1 MQAIQIPTHFL
12 SALVLSACVLAVPA
26 HVRAQVNPEIANCTE
41 LKDEA
46 TVTQA
51 DLCAAHVGCRFVLNV
66 QKTCARAKDYLE
78 RLQTAIGEGTRTFFG
93 SYRKEVTP
101 DAIFTAVEHEESRS
115 VQRKALDGSPD
126 SLRRAQETG
135 KQVRATGTGET
146 LTADSPNTGLW
157 VYYGQTK
164 EGRADGL
171 GTRVFSSGEVQRG
184 QFVQNKLQGATDI
197 LFVGGDRYIGNNGAS
212 IQGSYLRADGSRF
225 EGTFEGKKR
234 SQGREYR
241 PDGTLAEEGRYASDK
256 LSVGTQYDVAGART
270 EVNLPAAREAAV
282 REAAEKT
289 RLAAEAENRRK
300 REEAA
305 QAEQQF
311 QAGLQTL
318 NPGQLFAR
326 ADELKAQGDH
336 TRARQVQR
344 ALMSRF
350 PDHPLTAT
358 AARQMAG
365 ESGTGSTTGASPSLA
380 TATRPSGERLSIQTC
395 EAMKQSVIATKVPP
409 NASVTAAMETVMFMT
424 RTELLMID
432 GHCPT
437 EPGVTQTQIAAARK
451 ERQQQYTA
459 AEQNCNAV
467 QSGGRRCVPQAHA
480 TATAAVNR
488 PPVAAPAASAS
499 PGNTISYDPVTG
511 RCLGP
516 REICACQPGIDVS
529 GCPSRS
535 SGGGI
540 RTAR

>member
-12 SALVLSACVLAVPA
+12 SALVLSAYALAVPA
-26 HVRAQVNPEIANCTE
+26 TVQAQVNPEIANCVE

-51 DLCAAHVGCRFVLNV
+51 DLCAAHIGCRFVLNV
-66 QKTCARAKDYLE
+66 QKTCARAKGYLE

-115 VQRKALDGSPD
+115 VQRKVLDGSPD
-126 SLRRAQETG
+126 SLRRVQEIG
-135 KQVRATGTGET
+135 KQVRETGPGET

-157 VYYGQTK
+157 VYYGQTR

-171 GTRVFSSGEVQRG
+171 GTRIFSNGEVQRG

-197 LFVGGDRYIGNNGAS
+197 LFVGGDRYIGHNGSS

-256 LSVGTQYDVAGART
+256 LSVGTQYDVAGVRT
-270 EVNLPAAREAAV
+270 EVNMPAAREAAA
-282 REAAEKT
+282 REAAEKA
-289 RLAAEAENRRK
+289 RIAAEAESRRK

-311 QAGLQTL
+311 QSGLQTL

-336 TRARQVQR
+336 NRARQVQR
-344 ALMSRF
+344 ALTSRF
-350 PDHPLTAT
+350 PDHPLAAT

-365 ESGTGSTTGASPSLA
+365 ESGGSPTSAGSAVTAS
-380 TATRPSGERLSIQTC
+380 RPAGGRLSAQTC
-395 EAMKQSVIATKVPP
+395 DAMKQSVIATKVPS
-409 NASVTAAMETVMFMT
+409 NASITASQETVMFMT
-424 RTELLMID
+424 KTVLDMIAGD
-432 GHCPT
+432 CPT
-437 EPGVTQTQIAAARK
+437 EPGVTSAQIDAERK
-451 ERQQQYTA
+451 ARQQQYTA
-459 AEQNCNAV
+459 AENACNAV
-467 QSGGRRCVPQAHA
+467 QSGGRRCVPQAHTA
-480 TATAAVNR
+480 ATAAVSKL
-488 PPVAAPAASAS
+488 PVAPSAS
-499 PGNTISYDPVTG
+499 SAQPGNSISYDPVTG
-511 RCLGP
+511 RCIGP
-516 REICACQPGIDVS
+516 REICTCQPGIDVS

-535 SGGGI
+535 SGGGA